1 MFCETIGCIH
11 ALNGLECFVKPSV
24 AFNALND
31 SRLVKAPDIK
41 TNNMRLADSIR
52 DEASINIKR
61 IERHCDK
68 AVWMAALKLIEKKQ
82 KCKRICSFNRENH
95 KPKRG
100 ECCM

>member
-1 MFCETIGCIH
+1 MFSETIGCIH
-11 ALNGLECFVKPSV
+11 ALNGLECFVKASV
-24 AFNALND
+24 LFNAPNG

-41 TNNMRLADSIR
+41 TNVMRLADSIR
-52 DEASINIKR
+52 DEDIKR

-68 AVWMAALKLIEKKQ
+68 AVWMAVLKLIEKKQ